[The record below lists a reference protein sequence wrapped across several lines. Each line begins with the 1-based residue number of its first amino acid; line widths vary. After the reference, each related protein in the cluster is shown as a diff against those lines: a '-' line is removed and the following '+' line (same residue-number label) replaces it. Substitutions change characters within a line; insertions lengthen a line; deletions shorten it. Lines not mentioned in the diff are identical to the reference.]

1 MTNESQDPVCGM
13 RVDPAKSRFAHE
25 HDGQTYYF
33 CCGGCQTAF
42 KTDPEQFLA
51 SASANGVRQGSGG
64 QEASAASPVSSET
77 VDPVCGMTVDP
88 ATSTISHE
96 RGGQTY
102 YFCCDGCCAKF
113 QADPDRFL
121 KRASLGPEAAP
132 VASADASAAGPASG
146 TWFICPMDPEV
157 REPEPGACP
166 KCGMALEAELDA
178 AALFPTV
185 EYTCPMHPEVV
196 SAEPGSC
203 PQCGMAL
210 DPRTLGPT
218 DQPNPELD
226 DMTRR
231 FRIGAAIGFPVFALA
246 MGEMMLGERV
256 SETIGRAVSNWVQ
269 LVFATPVVLWAGWP
283 FFERAWASVVNRSP
297 NMFTLIGLGVGS
309 AYLYSVAAT
318 VAPRLFPEGFRM
330 AGGVEP
336 YFDTAVVIIV
346 LVLLGQV
353 LELRARGRTGAAIR
367 ALLGLA
373 PVKARRVTDGT
384 EQDVALAAV
393 RPGDL
398 LRVRPGE
405 KVPVDGVVVEGSS
418 AVDESMVTGEPLPVE
433 KLEGAPLVGATMNGT
448 GTLLMR
454 AERVGAQTLLAQIVT
469 MVGEAQR
476 SRAPIQRLADRV
488 AEFFVPAVVTVAVL
502 AFIGWSVWGPEPRLA
517 MAVLSSVAV
526 LIIACPCALGLATPM
541 AVMVGTGRGAGAGI
555 LIKNAEALE
564 TLERVDTLIVDK
576 TGTLT
581 EGKPAVTAVLP
592 IDGVAEE
599 ELLRVAAG
607 LERGS
612 EHPLAG
618 AITQAAV
625 DRGITIPNA
634 TDFRAEPGRGVV
646 GTVEG
651 TRVALGTAALLEQRG
666 LETAA
671 LAARADELRRD
682 GQTVVYVAV
691 GDALVGL
698 LGVSDPVKRTT
709 PEAIEQLRAEGLHV
723 VMVTGDNRVTAE
735 AVASILGIDDVVAE
749 VLPADKQRIV
759 AERQQA
765 GDVVAMAGDGIND
778 APALAEAAVGIAMG
792 TGTDVAIESA
802 GITLVRGDLRSI
814 VQARRLSRATMRN
827 IRQNLFLAFVYNAV
841 GVPVAAGVLYP
852 VLGLQVSP
860 MWASAAMTL
869 SSLSVISNALR
880 LRKAE
885 L

>member
-1 MTNESQDPVCGM
+1 MTHTMRDPVCGM
-13 RVDPAKSRFAHE
+13 EVDPAKSRFTHE
-25 HDGQTYYF
+25 HAGQTYYF

-42 KTDPEQFLA
+42 KTDPELFLDPESSA
-51 SASANGVRQGSGG
+51 PEATPSASA
-64 QEASAASPVSSET
+64 EASA
-77 VDPVCGMTVDP
+77 D
-88 ATSTISHE
+88 
-96 RGGQTY
+96 
-102 YFCCDGCCAKF
+102 
-113 QADPDRFL
+113 
-121 KRASLGPEAAP
+121 
-132 VASADASAAGPASG
+132 

-166 KCGMALEAELDA
+166 KCGMALEAELGA
-178 AALFPTV
+178 AALLPTV

-196 SAEPGSC
+196 RAEPGSC
-203 PQCGMAL
+203 PQCGMAFEARAL
-210 DPRTLGPT
+210 APT

-226 DMTRR
+226 DMTGR
-231 FRIGAAIGFPVFALA
+231 FWIGAAIGFPVFALA
-246 MGEMMLGERV
+246 MAEMVLGERV
-256 SETIGRAVSNWVQ
+256 SQTVGRAMSNWLQ
-269 LVFATPVVLWAGWP
+269 LAFATPVVLWAGWP
-283 FFERAWASVVNRSP
+283 FFERAWASFVNRSP

-318 VAPRLFPEGFRM
+318 VAPGLFPEGFRM

-373 PVKARRVTDGT
+373 PATARRGTDGT
-384 EQDVALAAV
+384 EQDVPLEV
-393 RPGDL
+393 VHPGDL

-405 KVPVDGVVVEGSS
+405 KVPVDGVVVEGHS

-433 KLEGAPLVGATMNGT
+433 KIEGANLVGATMNGT

-454 AERVGAQTLLAQIVT
+454 AERVGAETLLAQIVT

-476 SRAPIQRLADRV
+476 SRAPIQRLADRL

-502 AFIGWSVWGPEPRLA
+502 AFIGWSLWGPEPRLA
-517 MAVLSSVAV
+517 LALLSSVAV

-555 LIKNAEALE
+555 LIKHAEALE

-592 IDGVAEE
+592 VDGVAEH
-599 ELLRVAAG
+599 ELLRVAAA

-612 EHPLAG
+612 EHPLAA
-618 AITQAAV
+618 AITGAAE
-625 DRGITIPNA
+625 DRGITVPEA
-634 TDFRAEPGRGVV
+634 TDFQAEVGRGVT

-651 TRVALGTAALLEQRG
+651 QPVILGTEALLEQRG
-666 LETAA
+666 LETMA
-671 LAARADELRRD
+671 LGARADELRRD
-682 GQTVVYVAV
+682 GQTVVHVAI
-691 GDALVGL
+691 GEALAGL

-709 PEAIEQLRAEGLHV
+709 PEAIAQLRAEGLRV
-723 VMVTGDNRVTAE
+723 VMVTGDDRVTAE
-735 AVASILGIDDVVAE
+735 AVASTLGIDEVVAE

-765 GDVVAMAGDGIND
+765 GAVVAMAGDGIND

-827 IRQNLFLAFVYNAV
+827 IRQNLFLAFVYNGI

-852 VLGLQVSP
+852 VLGLLVSP

-880 LRKAE
+880 LRHVE

>member
-1 MTNESQDPVCGM
+1 
-13 RVDPAKSRFAHE
+13 
-25 HDGQTYYF
+25 
-33 CCGGCQTAF
+33 
-42 KTDPEQFLA
+42 
-51 SASANGVRQGSGG
+51 
-64 QEASAASPVSSET
+64 
-77 VDPVCGMTVDP
+77 MTVDP
-88 ATSTISHE
+88 TTSTISHE
-96 RGGQTY
+96 HVGQTY
-102 YFCCDGCCAKF
+102 YFCCDGCRATF

-121 KRASLGPEAAP
+121 TTQSSVPEATPSASTE
-132 VASADASAAGPASG
+132 ASAHRPASG
-146 TWFICPMDPEV
+146 TWFTCPMDPEV

-166 KCGMALEAELDA
+166 KCGMALEAELGADA
-178 AALFPTV
+178 LLPTV

-196 SAEPGSC
+196 RVAPGSC
-203 PQCGMAL
+203 PTCGMAL
-210 DPRTLGPT
+210 EARTLAPT
-218 DQPNPELD
+218 DRPNPELD

-231 FRIGAAIGFPVFALA
+231 FWIGAVIGFPVFALA
-246 MGEMMLGERV
+246 MTEMVLGERV
-256 SETIGRAVSNWVQ
+256 SQTVGRALSNWLQ
-269 LVFATPVVLWAGWP
+269 LAFATPVVLWAGRP
-283 FFERAWASVVNRSP
+283 FFERAWASLVNRSP

-318 VAPRLFPEGFRM
+318 VAPGLFPDGFRM

-353 LELRARGRTGAAIR
+353 FELRARGRTGAAIR

-373 PVKARRVTDGT
+373 PATARRVTHGA
-384 EQDVALAAV
+384 EEDVPLGAV
-393 RPGDL
+393 HPGDL

-405 KVPVDGVVVEGSS
+405 KVPVDGVVVEGHS
-418 AVDESMVTGEPLPVE
+418 AVDESMLTGEPLPVE
-433 KLEGAPLVGATMNGT
+433 KAEGAKLVGATMNGT

-454 AERVGAQTLLAQIVT
+454 AERVGAETLLAQIVT

-476 SRAPIQRLADRV
+476 SRAPIQRLADRL
-488 AEFFVPAVVTVAVL
+488 AEFFVPAVVIVAVL
-502 AFIGWSVWGPEPRLA
+502 AFSGWSLWGPEPRLA
-517 MAVLSSVAV
+517 LALLSSVAV

-541 AVMVGTGRGAGAGI
+541 AVMVGTGRGAALGI

-581 EGKPAVTAVLP
+581 EGKPAVTAVAP
-592 IDGVAEE
+592 VDGVAEQ
-599 ELLRVAAG
+599 ELLRLAAA

-612 EHPLAG
+612 EHPLAA
-618 AITQAAV
+618 AITRAAE
-625 DRGITIPNA
+625 DRGITVPEA
-634 TDFRAEPGRGVV
+634 TDFQAEVGRGVT

-651 TRVALGTAALLEQRG
+651 QPVLLGTEALLEQRG
-666 LETAA
+666 IETVTM
-671 LAARADELRRD
+671 AARADELRRD
-682 GQTVVYVAV
+682 GQTVVHVAI
-691 GDALVGL
+691 GDALAGL

-709 PEAIEQLRAEGLHV
+709 PEAIAQLRAEGLRV

-735 AVASILGIDDVVAE
+735 AVASTLGIDEVVAE
-749 VLPADKQRIV
+749 VLPVDKRRIV

-765 GDVVAMAGDGIND
+765 GEVVAMAGDGIND

-827 IRQNLFLAFVYNAV
+827 IRQNLFLAFVYNGI

-852 VLGLQVSP
+852 VLGLLVSP
-860 MWASAAMTL
+860 MWASAVMTL

-880 LRKAE
+880 LRNVR

>member
-1 MTNESQDPVCGM
+1 M
-13 RVDPAKSRFAHE
+13 RVDPAKSRFSHE
-25 HDGQTYYF
+25 HAGETYYF

-42 KTDPEQFLA
+42 KTDPTQFLD
-51 SASANGVRQGSGG
+51 SDS
-64 QEASAASPVSSET
+64 SAASAGVPAAVESA
-77 VDPVCGMTVDP
+77 DPVCGMTVDP
-88 ATSTISHE
+88 ATSTITHE
-96 RGGQTY
+96 HEGKTY
-102 YFCCDGCCAKF
+102 YFCCDGCRTKF
-113 QADPDRFL
+113 KADPGRFLNPQPQADDTPLASAKASPDR
-121 KRASLGPEAAP
+121 PP
-132 VASADASAAGPASG
+132 PPG

-166 KCGMALEAELDA
+166 TCGMALEAELGTDA
-178 AALFPTV
+178 LLPSV
-185 EYTCPMHPEVV
+185 EYTCPMHPEIVRD
-196 SAEPGSC
+196 APGSC
-203 PQCGMAL
+203 PTCGMAL
-210 DPRTLGPT
+210 EARTVDPT

-226 DMTRR
+226 NMTRR
-231 FRIGAAIGFPVFALA
+231 FWVGAVIGFPVFALA
-246 MGEMMLGERV
+246 MAEMVLGERV
-256 SETIGRAVSNWVQ
+256 SMAVGRVTSNWVQ
-269 LVFATPVVLWAGWP
+269 LAFATPVVLWAGRP
-283 FFERAWASVVNRSP
+283 FFERAWASVINRSP

-318 VAPRLFPEGFRM
+318 VAPGLFPEGFRM
-330 AGGVEP
+330 ADGVEP

-373 PVKARRVTDGT
+373 PATARRVVDGQ
-384 EQDVALAAV
+384 EEDVPLAV
-393 RPGDL
+393 VNPGDL

-405 KVPVDGVVVEGSS
+405 KVPVDGVVVEGKS
-418 AVDESMVTGEPLPVE
+418 AVDESMLTGEPLPVE
-433 KLEGAPLVGATMNGT
+433 KAEGAKLVGATMNGT

-454 AERVGAQTLLAQIVT
+454 AERVGAHTLLAQIVM

-476 SRAPIQRLADRV
+476 SRAPIQHLADRL
-488 AEFFVPAVVTVAVL
+488 AEFFVPAVVTVSVL
-502 AFIGWSVWGPEPRLA
+502 AFIAWSVWGPEPRLA
-517 MAVLSSVAV
+517 LALLSSVAV

-541 AVMVGTGRGAGAGI
+541 AVMVGTGRGAGAGV

-564 TLERVDTLIVDK
+564 MLERVDTLIVDK

-581 EGKPAVTAVLP
+581 EGKPAVTAIMPV
-592 IDGVAEE
+592 DGVSED

-612 EHPLAG
+612 EHPLAA
-618 AITQAAV
+618 AITRAAA
-625 DRGITIPNA
+625 DRGIVVPEVA
-634 TDFRAEPGRGVV
+634 DFEAKAGSGVI
-646 GTVEG
+646 GSVEG
-651 TRVALGTAALLEQRG
+651 APVALGTAALLEQRG
-666 LETAA
+666 LETEA
-671 LAARADELRRD
+671 LATQADALRRD
-682 GQTVVYVAV
+682 GQTVVYVDIGGAV
-691 GDALVGL
+691 SGL

-709 PEAIEQLRAEGLHV
+709 PEAIGQLRAEGLHV
-723 VMVTGDNRVTAE
+723 VMVTGDNQVTAH
-735 AVASILGIDDVVAE
+735 AVASTLGIDDVVAE
-749 VLPADKQRIV
+749 VLPADKRRIV

-765 GDVVAMAGDGIND
+765 GHVVAMAGDGIND

-827 IRQNLFLAFVYNAV
+827 IRQNLFLAFIYNGI

-852 VLGLQVSP
+852 VLGVLVSP

-880 LRKAE
+880 LRNVE

>member
-1 MTNESQDPVCGM
+1 MTHTMRDPVCGM
-13 RVDPAKSRFAHE
+13 EVDPAKSRFTHE
-25 HDGQTYYF
+25 HAGQTYYF

-42 KTDPEQFLA
+42 KTDPEQFLDPESSA
-51 SASANGVRQGSGG
+51 PEATPSASA
-64 QEASAASPVSSET
+64 EASA
-77 VDPVCGMTVDP
+77 D
-88 ATSTISHE
+88 
-96 RGGQTY
+96 
-102 YFCCDGCCAKF
+102 
-113 QADPDRFL
+113 
-121 KRASLGPEAAP
+121 
-132 VASADASAAGPASG
+132 

-166 KCGMALEAELDA
+166 KCGMALEAELGA
-178 AALFPTV
+178 AALLPTV

-196 SAEPGSC
+196 RAEPGSC
-203 PQCGMAL
+203 PQCGMAFEARAL
-210 DPRTLGPT
+210 APT

-226 DMTRR
+226 DMTGR
-231 FRIGAAIGFPVFALA
+231 FWIGAAIGFPVFALA
-246 MGEMMLGERV
+246 MAEMVLGERV
-256 SETIGRAVSNWVQ
+256 SQTVGRATSNWLQ

-283 FFERAWASVVNRSP
+283 FFERAWASFVNRSL

-318 VAPRLFPEGFRM
+318 VAPGLFPEGFRM

-367 ALLGLA
+367 ALLGLVPA
-373 PVKARRVTDGT
+373 TARRVTDGM
-384 EQDVALAAV
+384 EQDVPLEV
-393 RPGDL
+393 VHPGDL

-405 KVPVDGVVVEGSS
+405 KVPVDGVVVDGHS

-433 KLEGAPLVGATMNGT
+433 KIEGANLVGATMNGT

-454 AERVGAQTLLAQIVT
+454 AERVGAETLLAQIVT

-476 SRAPIQRLADRV
+476 SRAPIQRLADRL

-502 AFIGWSVWGPEPRLA
+502 AFIGWSLWGPEPRLA
-517 MAVLSSVAV
+517 LALLSSVAV

-555 LIKNAEALE
+555 LIKHAEALE

-592 IDGVAEE
+592 VDGIAEH
-599 ELLRVAAG
+599 ELLRVAAA

-612 EHPLAG
+612 EHPLAA
-618 AITQAAV
+618 AITGAAK
-625 DRGITIPNA
+625 DRGITVPEA
-634 TDFRAEPGRGVV
+634 TGFQAEVGRGVT

-651 TRVALGTAALLEQRG
+651 QPVILGTEALLEQRG
-666 LETAA
+666 LETMA
-671 LAARADELRRD
+671 LGARADELRRD
-682 GQTVVYVAV
+682 GQTVVHVAI
-691 GDALVGL
+691 GEALAGL

-709 PEAIEQLRAEGLHV
+709 PEAIAQLRAEGLRV
-723 VMVTGDNRVTAE
+723 VMVTGDDRVTAE
-735 AVASILGIDDVVAE
+735 AVASTLGIDEVVAE

-765 GDVVAMAGDGIND
+765 GAVVAMAGDGIND

-827 IRQNLFLAFVYNAV
+827 IRQNLFLAFVYNGI

-852 VLGLQVSP
+852 VLGLLVSP

-880 LRKAE
+880 LRHME

>member
-1 MTNESQDPVCGM
+1 MTTDTRDPVCGM
-13 RVDPAKSRFAHE
+13 RVDPATSRFSHE
-25 HDGQTYYF
+25 HAGRTYHF

-42 KTDPEQFLA
+42 RTDPAQFLNPSPSA
-51 SASANGVRQGSGG
+51 PAAAPSASGSA
-64 QEASAASPVSSET
+64 EAST
-77 VDPVCGMTVDP
+77 NRP
-88 ATSTISHE
+88 APGS
-96 RGGQTY
+96 
-102 YFCCDGCCAKF
+102 
-113 QADPDRFL
+113 
-121 KRASLGPEAAP
+121 
-132 VASADASAAGPASG
+132 
-146 TWFICPMDPEV
+146 WFICPMDPEV
-157 REPEPGACP
+157 REPTPGACP
-166 KCGMALEAELDA
+166 KCGMALEAELSGAGDLLTA
-178 AALFPTV
+178 V

-196 SAEPGSC
+196 RDVPGSC
-203 PQCGMAL
+203 PKCGMAL
-210 DPRTLGPT
+210 EARTVDPT

-231 FRIGAAIGFPVFALA
+231 FWIGAAIGFPVFGLA
-246 MGEMMLGERV
+246 MAEMALGERLSQTV
-256 SETIGRAVSNWVQ
+256 GRATSNWVQ
-269 LVFATPVVLWAGWP
+269 LVFATPVVLWAGRP
-283 FFERAWASVVNRSP
+283 FFERAWVSFVNRSP

-318 VAPRLFPEGFRM
+318 VAPGLFPEGFRM

-373 PVKARRVTDGT
+373 PSTARRVTDGA
-384 EQDVALAAV
+384 EEDVPLAAV
-393 RPGDL
+393 HPGDL

-405 KVPVDGVVVEGSS
+405 KIPVDGVVIEGAS
-418 AVDESMVTGEPLPVE
+418 AVDESMLTGEPLPVE
-433 KLEGAPLVGATMNGT
+433 KRAGAKLVGATMNGT
-448 GTLLMR
+448 GTLLLR
-454 AERVGAQTLLAQIVT
+454 AERVGAETLLAQIVT
-469 MVGEAQR
+469 MVSEAQR
-476 SRAPIQRLADRV
+476 SRAPIQRLADKL
-488 AEFFVPAVVTVAVL
+488 AAFFVPAVVVVAVL

-517 MAVLSSVAV
+517 LALLSSVAV

-541 AVMVGTGRGAGAGI
+541 AVMVGTGRGAGLGI

-581 EGKPAVTAVLP
+581 EGKPAVTAVVP
-592 IDGVAEE
+592 VGGVAEH
-599 ELLRVAAG
+599 ELLRVAAA

-612 EHPLAG
+612 EHPLAE
-618 AITQAAV
+618 AITRAAE
-625 DRGITIPNA
+625 DRGITVPEA
-634 TDFRAEPGRGVV
+634 TDFQAEVGRGVI

-651 TRVALGTAALLEQRG
+651 QPVLLGTGALLEQRG
-666 LETAA
+666 LDPVTLAA
-671 LAARADELRRD
+671 LAASADELRRD
-682 GQTVVYVAV
+682 GQTVVYLAI
-691 GDALVGL
+691 GDALAGL
-698 LGVSDPVKRTT
+698 IGVSDPVKRTT
-709 PEAIEQLRAEGLHV
+709 QEAIGQLRHEGLRV
-723 VMVTGDNRVTAE
+723 VMVTGDNEVTAA
-735 AVASILGIDDVVAE
+735 AVASKLGIDEVVAG
-749 VLPADKQRIV
+749 VLPVDKQRIV

-827 IRQNLFLAFVYNAV
+827 IRQNLFLAFIYNGI

-852 VLGLQVSP
+852 VLGLLVSP
-860 MWASAAMTL
+860 MWASVAMTL
-869 SSLSVISNALR
+869 SSLSVILNALR
-880 LRKAE
+880 LRHVE

>member
-1 MTNESQDPVCGM
+1 MG
-13 RVDPAKSRFAHE
+13 VDPATSRFTHE
-25 HDGQTYYF
+25 YDGQTYYF
-33 CCGGCQTAF
+33 CGGGCQTAF
-42 KTDPEQFLA
+42 KTDPDQFLA
-51 SASANGVRQGSGG
+51 SAPADGLRQGSGG
-64 QEASAASPVSSET
+64 QEASADRTVSIET

-88 ATSTISHE
+88 VTATISHE
-96 RGGQTY
+96 HVGQTY
-102 YFCCDGCCAKF
+102 YFCCDGCRAKF
-113 QADPDRFL
+113 QVDPDRFL
-121 KRASLGPEAAP
+121 KSQSSAPGAAP
-132 VASADASAAGPASG
+132 SASADLLRRSSGGQEAAADRPRPG

-166 KCGMALEAELDA
+166 RCGMALEAELGVDA
-178 AALFPTV
+178 LLPTV
-185 EYTCPMHPEVV
+185 EYICPMHPQVV
-196 SAEPGSC
+196 RAEPGSC
-203 PQCGMAL
+203 PTCGMAL
-210 DPRTLGPT
+210 EPRTLAPT

-231 FRIGAAIGFPVFALA
+231 FWIGAGIGLPVFALA
-246 MGEMMLGERV
+246 MAEMVLGDRV
-256 SETIGRAVSNWVQ
+256 SQTIGRALSNWVQ
-269 LVFATPVVLWAGWP
+269 LVFATPVVLWAGRP
-283 FFERAWASVVNRSP
+283 FFERAWASLVNRSP

-373 PVKARRVTDGT
+373 PVTARRVTDGT
-384 EQDVALAAV
+384 EHDVPLAAV
-393 RPGDL
+393 HPGDL

-405 KVPVDGVVVEGSS
+405 KVPVDGVVVEGRS

-433 KLEGAPLVGATMNGT
+433 KSAGATLVGATMNGT

-454 AERVGAQTLLAQIVT
+454 AERVGAHTLLSQIVA

-476 SRAPIQRLADRV
+476 SRAPIQRVADRV

-502 AFIGWSVWGPEPRLA
+502 AFISWSVWGPEPRLA
-517 MAVLSSVAV
+517 LAVLSSVAV

-541 AVMVGTGRGAGAGI
+541 AVMVSTGRGAGAGI

-581 EGKPAVTAVLP
+581 EGKPAVTAVVP
-592 IDGVAEE
+592 VDGVAEE

-612 EHPLAG
+612 EHPLAA
-618 AITQAAV
+618 AITRAAA
-625 DRGITIPNA
+625 DRGITVPDA
-634 TDFRAEPGRGVV
+634 TDFRAEPGRGVL
-646 GTVEG
+646 GSVEG
-651 TRVALGTAALLEQRG
+651 TPVALGTAALLEQRG
-666 LETAA
+666 LETGA
-671 LAARADELRRD
+671 LAARADELRQE

-691 GDALVGL
+691 GDALAGL
-698 LGVSDPVKRTT
+698 LGVSDPIKRTT
-709 PEAIEQLRAEGLHV
+709 PEAIKQLRAEGLRV
-723 VMVTGDNRVTAE
+723 VMVTGDNRITAE
-735 AVASILGIDDVVAE
+735 AVASTLGIEDVVAE

-759 AERQQA
+759 AERQAA
-765 GDVVAMAGDGIND
+765 GEVVAMAGDGIND

-827 IRQNLFLAFVYNAV
+827 IRQNLFLAFVYNAI

-852 VLGLQVSP
+852 ALGVLVSP

-880 LRKAE
+880 LRKVQ